1 MLLIPSKDY
10 AFESYRFLSAGGLC
24 VPDKRSAERGRDQR
38 DKENSRFNSRH
49 TFVSCLFER
58 TLLALAAPVKTISV
72 CRTVLEMATIFLTV
86 PLRTSKLTDM
96 VVRLK
101 PETES
106 RLQELAATT
115 GRAPDELVEEAMAGY
130 LAELAQ
136 ARKMLDGRYDEITS
150 GQVEPIE
157 GEEAFNRLRRK
168 SKDRRH
174 P

>member
-1 MLLIPSKDY
+1 
-10 AFESYRFLSAGGLC
+10 
-24 VPDKRSAERGRDQR
+24 
-38 DKENSRFNSRH
+38 
-49 TFVSCLFER
+49 
-58 TLLALAAPVKTISV
+58 
-72 CRTVLEMATIFLTV
+72 MATIFLTV

-174 P
+174 S